1 MEKKRYTVIAL
12 FLIAAMMS
20 ACLLTAC
27 FGRKVLFSCDPDNAA
42 GINSVDFRNGR
53 TTLYFDKEK
62 ALSGEMRSIFED
74 TDKTV
79 KITFTGKYGS
89 DDFGPANIKIDK
101 ERMTVQIDNG
111 YDNADNI
118 SKILLYSDRDQLS
131 LNLLNG
137 KLQTR
142 IVVSTEG
149 VCGPLRG
156 PLTTTF
162 RITSQSYDK
171 ESRCWSE
178 PVQETGDL
186 TIYQ

>member
-53 TTLYFDKEK
+53 TPLYF
-62 ALSGEMRSIFED
+62 
-74 TDKTV
+74 DKTV

-149 VCGPLRG
+149 ECGPLRG

-178 PVQETGDL
+178 PVQETGDM